1 MYFSEQGNVD
11 DDATFITIFL
21 VSFYLQ
27 SCCLMQSVVCSLRS
41 AVSSLQSANVT
52 HRKKK
57 TGGLASCCLAG
68 VFLSKI
74 GDRGHFVRTQCMDQ
88 HMMFYCPRET
98 GHYCLRLLSC
108 NFHAL
113 LLVTGA
119 TGVCFDGER

>member
-57 TGGLASCCLAG
+57 NRGFG
-68 VFLSKI
+68 VLLLGWGFFVKNWGIGVTLSELSAW
-74 GDRGHFVRTQCMDQ
+74 
-88 HMMFYCPRET
+88 MFYCPRET
-98 GHYCLRLLSC
+98 AHYCLRLLSC
-108 NFHAL
+108 F
-113 LLVTGA
+113 VTGYW
-119 TGVCFDGER
+119 CNWRLF